1 MKRNYIIFV
10 LLLMTYNISKAQ
22 IKILFDAT
30 KAESAANADWVLDAD
45 THNLYWTSSGSATT
59 TGTESNPQRYP
70 TPLQNTVTSTTLETY
85 WDGCLSAWGIDMVKK
100 GYEVET
106 LPYNVAITYGNTS
119 NVQDLSNY
127 KVFIIDEPNV
137 KFTVTEDSAIKKF
150 VRNGGG
156 LFIISDHDGSDRNND
171 GIDSPHVLNA
181 LMDTASSKPYPFGIR
196 FDYVDI
202 SGTYSNV
209 LNSST
214 DPLLH
219 GVMGNVTKVQ
229 WSDGTTMTLE
239 PADNSSVKGVA
250 FKTGASTTGTTNC
263 LVAYSTYGAGRVV
276 AMSDSSPAD
285 DGSGDSGDQSL
296 YNGWTQDASGN
307 HEILIVNAT
316 IWLAGTTTSVP
327 DVDESNSIIVN
338 QLTYPNQIK
347 FAVSSTEN
355 LTNSE
360 FCVYDILGRQVARF
374 TNPTSN
380 DIVIK
385 NDKIGKGIFIYKLIV
400 NGKPMKTGKFAVL

>member
-1 MKRNYIIFV
+1 MKKTYFIILIALV
-10 LLLMTYNISKAQ
+10 SYNLSNAQ
-22 IKILFDAT
+22 TKILFDAT
-30 KAESAANADWVLDAD
+30 KAESAANADWVIDAD
-45 THNLYWTSSGSATT
+45 THNLSWSSGPATT
-59 TGTESNPQRYP
+59 NGNESNPQRYP
-70 TPLQNTVTSTTLETY
+70 TPLQSTVTSTTAESY
-85 WDGCLSAWGIDMVKK
+85 WEGCLSAWGIDLVKK

-127 KVFIIDEPNV
+127 KVFIIDEPNI

-202 SGTYSNV
+202 SGTYANV
-209 LNSST
+209 LISST

-219 GVMGNVTKVQ
+219 GVMGAVTEVM
-229 WSDGTTMTLE
+229 WSNGTTLTLK
-239 PADNSSVKGVA
+239 PTNNSTVKGVCY
-250 FKTGASTTGTTNC
+250 KTGASTTGTTNC
-263 LVAYSTYGAGRVV
+263 LVAYSSYGAGRVV
-276 AMSDSSPAD
+276 AMGDSSPAD
-285 DGSGDSGDQSL
+285 DGTGDPNDQSL
-296 YNGWTQDASGN
+296 YNGWTGDASGN
-307 HEILIVNAT
+307 HEKLIVNAT
-316 IWLAGTTTSVP
+316 IWLVGVINSIP

-338 QLTYPNQIK
+338 QLTYPDQIK
-347 FAVSSTEN
+347 FAVSSMEN

-360 FCVYDILGRQVARF
+360 FCVYDMLGRQVMKF
-374 TNPTSN
+374 TNPASN
-380 DIVIK
+380 DVVIN

-400 NGKPMKTGKFAVL
+400 NGKPMKTGKFAIL

>member
-1 MKRNYIIFV
+1 
-10 LLLMTYNISKAQ
+10 
-22 IKILFDAT
+22 
-30 KAESAANADWVLDAD
+30 
-45 THNLYWTSSGSATT
+45 
-59 TGTESNPQRYP
+59 
-70 TPLQNTVTSTTLETY
+70 
-85 WDGCLSAWGIDMVKK
+85 
-100 GYEVET
+100 
-106 LPYNVAITYGNTS
+106 
-119 NVQDLSNY
+119 
-127 KVFIIDEPNV
+127 
-137 KFTVTEDSAIKKF
+137 
-150 VRNGGG
+150 
-156 LFIISDHDGSDRNND
+156 
-171 GIDSPHVLNA
+171 
-181 LMDTASSKPYPFGIR
+181 MDTASSKPYPFGIR

-400 NGKPMKTGKFAVL
+400 NGKPMKTGKFAIL